1 MKLPQF
7 FIDRPIFAI
16 VISAF
21 ITIVGALASVTLP
34 VAQYPEVAPP
44 TVQVRAQYPGASA
57 ETIAQT
63 VATPLE
69 QQINGVEGMLYLS
82 SQATGDGNL
91 TITVTFELGTDL
103 DAAQVLVQNRVSI
116 AEPRLPEEVRRLGVV
131 TQKASPDLLL
141 VVHMFS
147 PDGSRDDLYIT
158 NAAQRVRDQMTR
170 LEGVGDVTI
179 FGARD
184 YAMRVWLDPERI
196 AAIDMTPGE
205 VLAALRAQNAQ
216 VASGLLNQ
224 QPTPEASAFELSV
237 QTTGRLADPEAFQ
250 RVIVKRGDDGRIV
263 RLADIGRVE
272 LGAADYTTRA
282 YLDTN
287 SAVAMVINQRPG
299 TNALETAGQVLA
311 LMEEVSADFPEG
323 LSYDVIYNP
332 TEFIQASIDA
342 VIATM
347 VEAVILVVAVVL
359 LFLGT
364 WRAAVTPILA
374 IPVSLVGTFAVMAA
388 LGYSINNLSLFG
400 LVLAV
405 GIVVDDA
412 IIVVEGIEKH
422 IRAGLGPRDAARKT
436 MSKVTGALIATSL
449 VLAAVFIPTAAVAGI
464 SGQFYRQF
472 AVTITAATAIS
483 LLVSLTLSPSLAA
496 MLLRPHGQQKPG
508 LLMRPVIW
516 ALGKFDRG
524 FERASDGYAW
534 ATTRLV
540 RAPAIMLAL
549 FAGLMVMTDH
559 QFGKVPAGFIP
570 EQDQG
575 YYITVVQLPPGAS
588 LERTDGVIRQA
599 TRELLDIDGVEH
611 AAVFAGFNGATFTTE
626 SNTGVIFFTTTP
638 FAERAERGVVAEDV
652 LAEARTRMTGIG
664 DAAIFVIA
672 PPPVRGIGTGGG
684 FTMMLQDTGGVGPV
698 ALEQAAR
705 AMAAEANA
713 DPGLVAVFSLYS
725 TGTPRVWAEIDRER
739 AEMLN
744 VPVARIHEALEVY
757 LGSAYVNDFNLF
769 GRTYQVIAQAD
780 APFRETADDVA
791 RLRTRSDDGAM
802 VPLGSVA
809 TFEDTTGP
817 LRQPRYNLFPAAA
830 VQGQTM
836 PGVSSAEA
844 LERMEAIAERV
855 LPAGIGFEWTE
866 LSYQEKTTEDTAALV
881 FGFAVLFVFLVL
893 AAQYESWALPAAVI
907 LIVPMVLLSA
917 ITGVWLAGL
926 DNNILVQIGF
936 VVLVAL
942 ASKNAILIVEFARQ
956 AEDEGMDRW
965 AAAVSAARTRLRP
978 IVMTSLAFILGV
990 VPLMLATG
998 AGAEMRQS
1006 LGTSVFSG
1014 MLGVTL
1020 FGLLFTPVF
1029 YVAVRA
1035 VEDRLS
1041 RGGRRGAAQPGPAGA
1056 PPLRLRAEDEAIP
1069 GFGV

>member
-7 FIDRPIFAI
+7 FIDRPIFA
-16 VISAF
+16 VVLSAF
-21 ITIVGALASVTLP
+21 ITIVGALSYFTLP
-34 VAQYPEVAPP
+34 IAQYPEVAPP

-57 ETIAQT
+57 ETIAST

-91 TITVTFELGTDL
+91 TVTVTFELGTDL
-103 DAAQVLVQNRVSI
+103 DAAQVLVQNRVAI
-116 AEPRLPEEVRRLGVV
+116 AEPRLPEEVQRLGVI

-147 PDGSRDDLYIT
+147 PDGSKDDLYIT
-158 NAAQRVRDQMTR
+158 NAAQRVRDELTR
-170 LEGVGDVTI
+170 LGGVGDITI

-184 YAMRVWLDPERI
+184 YAMRIWLDPERI
-196 AAIDMTPGE
+196 AALELTPGE
-205 VLAALRAQNAQ
+205 VLSALRSQNAQ

-224 QPTPEASAFELSV
+224 QPTPSASAFELSV
-237 QTTGRLADPEAFQ
+237 QTAGRLASPEEFES
-250 RVIVKRGDDGRIV
+250 VIVKRGDDGRIV
-263 RLADIGRVE
+263 RLSDVGRVE

-282 YLDTN
+282 YLDRN
-287 SAVAMVINQRPG
+287 PAVAMVVNQRPG
-299 TNALETAGQVLA
+299 TNALATA
-311 LMEEVSADFPEG
+311 EEVLSTVERLSQEFPEG
-323 LSYDVIYNP
+323 LAYDVIYNP

-342 VIATM
+342 VVATM
-347 VEAVILVVAVVL
+347 IEAVLLVVAVVL

-374 IPVSLVGTFAVMAA
+374 IPVSLVGTFAVMSA

-422 IRAGLGPRDAARKT
+422 IRDGLKPREAARKT
-436 MSKVTGALIATSL
+436 MTEVSGALIATSL

-464 SGQFYRQF
+464 SGEFYRQF
-472 AVTITAATAIS
+472 AVTITVATAIS
-483 LLVSLTLSPSLAA
+483 LFVSLTLSPALASL
-496 MLLRPHGQQKPG
+496 LLRPHGERKPG
-508 LLMRPVIW
+508 LLMRPVVW
-516 ALGKFDRG
+516 ALSKFDSG
-524 FERASDGYAW
+524 FDRLSSGYA
-534 ATTRLV
+534 TTTRRLV
-540 RAPAIMLAL
+540 RAPLIMLSL
-549 FAGLMVMTDH
+549 FGGLLLLTDH
-559 QFGKVPAGFIP
+559 QFSKVPSGFIP

-588 LERTDGVIRQA
+588 LERTDAVVRNA
-599 TRELLDIDGVEH
+599 VDELLDIEGVEH

-638 FAERAERGVVAEDV
+638 FAERETKGIVAEEV
-652 LAEARTRMTGIG
+652 LSEARQRMAALN

-684 FTMMLQDTGGVGPV
+684 FKMMLQDTGNVGPA

-705 AMAAEANA
+705 ALSAEANA

-744 VPVARIHEALEVY
+744 VPVASVNEALEVY

-769 GRTYQVIAQAD
+769 GRTYRVIAQAD
-780 APFRETADDVA
+780 ASFRETAEDVA
-791 RLRTRSDDGAM
+791 RLRTRSEDGAM
-802 VPLGSVA
+802 VPLGAVA
-809 TFEDTTGP
+809 TFENTTGP
-817 LRQPRYNLFPAAA
+817 LRQPRYNLYPAAA
-830 VQGQTM
+830 VQGQAM

-844 LERMEAIAERV
+844 LEKMEAIAERV
-855 LPAGIGFEWTE
+855 LPAGVSYEWTE
-866 LSYQEKTTEDTAALV
+866 LSYQEKNTDDTALLV

-893 AAQYESWALPAAVI
+893 AAQYESLALPLAVI

-956 AEDEGMDRW
+956 AETEGLNRW
-965 AAAVSAARTRLRP
+965 DAAVRAARTRLRP

-990 VPLMLATG
+990 VPLMMATG
-998 AGAEMRQS
+998 AGAEMRQA

-1029 YVAVRA
+1029 YVVVRA
-1035 VEDRLS
+1035 LEDRIAS
-1041 RGGRRGAAQPGPAGA
+1041 MRAGA
-1056 PPLRLRAEDEAIP
+1056 SEGNAQEA
-1069 GFGV
+1069 

>member
-1 MKLPQF
+1 MKLPHF
-7 FIDRPIFAI
+7 FIDRPVFAI

-21 ITIVGALASVTLP
+21 ITIVGALSYFTLP

-44 TVQVRAQYPGASA
+44 TVQVTAQYPGASA
-57 ETIAQT
+57 ETIART

-103 DAAQVLVQNRVSI
+103 DAAQVLVQNRVAI
-116 AEPRLPEEVRRLGVV
+116 AEPRLPETVRRLGVV

-147 PDGSRDDLYIT
+147 PDASRDALYIT
-158 NAAQRVRDQMTR
+158 NAAQRVRDELTR
-170 LEGVGDVTI
+170 LGGVGDVAL

-184 YAMRVWLDPERI
+184 YSMRIWLDPERI
-196 AAIDMTPGE
+196 AALDMTPGE
-205 VLAALRAQNAQ
+205 VISALRSQNAQ

-224 QPTPEASAFELSV
+224 QPTPDATDFEISV
-237 QTTGRLADPEAFQ
+237 QTAGRLSDVSEFE
-250 RVIVKRGDDGRIV
+250 RIIVKRGEEGRIV
-263 RLADIGRVE
+263 RLSDIARVE
-272 LGAADYTTRA
+272 LGAANYTTRA
-282 YLDTN
+282 YLNTDA
-287 SAVAMVINQRPG
+287 AVAMVVNQRPG
-299 TNALETAGQVLA
+299 TNALETAADVLETVER
-311 LMEEVSADFPEG
+311 LSQDFPEG
-323 LSYDVIYNP
+323 LVYDVIYNP
-332 TEFIQASIDA
+332 TEYIQASIDA
-342 VIATM
+342 VVKTM
-347 VEAVILVVAVVL
+347 LEAVVLVVAVIL

-374 IPVSLVGTFAVMAA
+374 IPVSLVGTFAVMSA

-422 IRAGLGPRDAARKT
+422 IRNGASPREAARKT
-436 MSKVTGALIATSL
+436 MREVSGALIATSL

-464 SGQFYRQF
+464 SGEFYRQF

-496 MLLRPHGQQKPG
+496 MLLRPHGEQKPG
-508 LLMRPVIW
+508 LLMRPVTY
-516 ALGKFDRG
+516 ALSKFDAG
-524 FERASDGYAW
+524 FDRASNGYAW
-534 ATTRLV
+534 ATRRLV
-540 RAPAIMLAL
+540 RVPAIMLSL
-549 FAGLMVMTDH
+549 FAGLLLLTDA
-559 QFGKVPAGFIP
+559 QFSKVPGGFVP

-588 LERTDGVIRQA
+588 LERTDKVVRHA
-599 TRELLDIDGVEH
+599 VHELLEINGVEN
-611 AAVFAGFNGATFTTE
+611 AAVFSGFNGATFTTE
-626 SNTGVIFFTTTP
+626 SNTGVIFFATTP
-638 FAERAERGVVAEDV
+638 FEDRKAQGIKAEEV
-652 LAEARTRMTGIG
+652 LAEARQRMATID

-684 FTMMLQDTGGVGPV
+684 FKMMLQDTDNVGPV

-705 AMAAEANA
+705 ALSAEANA

-744 VPVARIHEALEVY
+744 VPVANINEALEVY
-757 LGSAYVNDFNLF
+757 LGSSYVNDFNLY
-769 GRTYQVIAQAD
+769 GRTYTVVAQAD
-780 APFRETADDVA
+780 AQFRETAEDVA

-802 VPLGSVA
+802 VPLGAVA
-809 TFEDTTGP
+809 SFEDTTGP

-844 LERMEAIAERV
+844 LERMEALADRI
-855 LPAGIGFEWTE
+855 LPAGISYEWTE
-866 LSYQEKTTEDTAALV
+866 LSYQEKNTEDTALIV

-917 ITGVWLAGL
+917 ITGVWIAGL

-956 AEDEGMDRW
+956 AEDQGLDRW
-965 AAAVSAARTRLRP
+965 QAAVQAAQTRLRP

-990 VPLMLATG
+990 VPLMMATG
-998 AGAEMRQS
+998 AGAEMRQA
-1006 LGTSVFSG
+1006 LGVSVFSG
-1014 MLGVTL
+1014 MLGVTV
-1020 FGLLFTPVF
+1020 FGLLFTPLF
-1029 YVAVRA
+1029 YVVLRA
-1035 VEDRLS
+1035 IEQRVFDK
-1041 RGGRRGAAQPGPAGA
+1041 GAAEASQ
-1056 PPLRLRAEDEAIP
+1056 AENTAKYQS
-1069 GFGV
+1069 V

>member
-21 ITIVGALASVTLP
+21 ITIVGALSYFTLP

-44 TVQVRAQYPGASA
+44 SVQVTAQYPGASA
-57 ETIAQT
+57 ETIAET

-103 DAAQVLVQNRVSI
+103 DQAQVLVQNRVSI
-116 AEPRLPEEVRRLGVV
+116 AEPRLPEEVRRLGIV
-131 TQKASPDLLL
+131 TQKASPDLLI

-158 NAAQRVRDQMTR
+158 SAAQRVRDELTR
-170 LEGVGDVTI
+170 LGGVGQVNI

-184 YAMRVWLDPERI
+184 YAMRIWLDPERI
-196 AAIDMTPGE
+196 AALEMTPSE
-205 VLAALRAQNAQ
+205 VLAAVRAQNAQ

-224 QPTPEASAFELSV
+224 QPTPDAAAFELSL
-237 QTTGRLADPEAFQ
+237 QTAGRLADPAEFE
-250 RVIVKRGDDGRIV
+250 RIIVKRGEEGRIV
-263 RLADIGRVE
+263 RLGDIARVE
-272 LGAADYTTRA
+272 LGADQYTTRA
-282 YLDTN
+282 YLNEN
-287 SAVAMVINQRPG
+287 SAVAVVINQRPG
-299 TNALETAGQVLA
+299 TNALETANAVKATMERLSAEFPAGLA
-311 LMEEVSADFPEG
+311 
-323 LSYDVIYNP
+323 YDVIYNP

-342 VIATM
+342 VVATM
-347 VEAVILVVAVVL
+347 IEAVMLVVAVVL

-374 IPVSLVGTFAVMAA
+374 IPVSLVGTFAVMSA

-422 IRAGLGPRDAARKT
+422 IRGGLSPRDAAKRT
-436 MSKVTGALIATSL
+436 MREVSGALIATSL

-496 MLLRPHGQQKPG
+496 MLLKPHGEKKSG

-524 FERASDGYAW
+524 FDRASDGYAW

-540 RAPAIMLAL
+540 RAPMIMLAL
-549 FAGLMVMTDH
+549 FGGLLLATDH

-588 LERTDGVIRQA
+588 IERTDAVMRQA
-599 TRELLDIDGVEH
+599 TSELLDIHGVEN
-611 AAVFAGFNGATFTTE
+611 AAVFTGLNGATLTTE

-638 FAERAERGVVAEDV
+638 FAEREEAGVVAEEV
-652 LAEARTRMTGIG
+652 LAQARGRMAGIT
-664 DAAIFVIA
+664 DASIFVIA

-684 FTMMLQDTGGVGPV
+684 FKMMLQDTGDVGPAV
-698 ALEQAAR
+698 LEQAAQ
-705 AMAAEANA
+705 ALAAEANA
-713 DPGLVAVFSLYS
+713 DPELVAVFSLYS

-744 VPVARIHEALEVY
+744 VPVARVTEALEVY

-769 GRTYQVIAQAD
+769 GRTYRVIAQAD
-780 APFRETADDVA
+780 APYRQTADDVA

-802 VPLGSVA
+802 VPLGAVA
-809 TFEDTTGP
+809 SFEDVTGP
-817 LRQPRYNLFPAAA
+817 LRQPRYNLYAAAA
-830 VQGQTM
+830 VQGQAV

-844 LERMEAIAERV
+844 LAKMEAIAERV
-855 LPAGIGFEWTE
+855 LPAGVSFEWTE
-866 LSYQEKTTEDTAALV
+866 LAFQEKTTDDTAALV

-942 ASKNAILIVEFARQ
+942 ASKNAILIVEFAKQ
-956 AEDEGMDRW
+956 AEDEGLSRW
-965 AAAVSAARTRLRP
+965 DAAVQAARTRLRP

-1006 LGTSVFSG
+1006 LGVSVFSG

-1029 YVAVRA
+1029 YVAVRSI
-1035 VEDRLS
+1035 EERL
-1041 RGGRRGAAQPGPAGA
+1041 RGRRA
-1056 PPLRLRAEDEAIP
+1056 PLVTQIGGSLM
-1069 GFGV
+1069 

>member
-1 MKLPQF
+1 MKLPHF

-21 ITIVGALASVTLP
+21 ITIIGALSYFTLP

-57 ETIAQT
+57 ETIAAT

-103 DAAQVLVQNRVSI
+103 DAAQVLVQNRVAI
-116 AEPRLPEEVRRLGVV
+116 AEPRLPETVQRLGVI

-141 VVHMFS
+141 VVHMYS
-147 PDGSRDDLYIT
+147 PDNSRDDLYIT
-158 NAAQRVRDQMTR
+158 NAAQRVRDELTR
-170 LEGVGDVTI
+170 LGGVGDVTI

-196 AAIDMTPGE
+196 AALGMTPGE
-205 VLAALRAQNAQ
+205 VLSSLRDQNAQ

-224 QPTPEASAFELSV
+224 QPTPEAADFEVSV
-237 QTTGRLADPEAFQ
+237 QTAGRLADPAEFE
-250 RVIVKRGDDGRIV
+250 RVIVKRGEDGRIV
-263 RLADIGRVE
+263 RLADVARVE
-272 LGAADYTTRA
+272 LGAASYTTRA

-287 SAVAMVINQRPG
+287 PAVAMAVNQRPG
-299 TNALETAGQVLA
+299 TNALETAAEVLSTVER
-311 LMEEVSADFPEG
+311 MSEDFPEG
-323 LSYDVIYNP
+323 LTYDVIYNP
-332 TEFIQASIDA
+332 TEYISASIDA
-342 VIATM
+342 VITTM
-347 VEAVILVVAVVL
+347 IEAVILVIAVVL

-374 IPVSLVGTFAVMAA
+374 IPVSLVGTFAVMSA

-422 IRAGLGPRDAARKT
+422 IREGLSPREAARKT
-436 MSKVTGALIATSL
+436 MTEVSGALIATSL

-464 SGQFYRQF
+464 SGEFYRQF

-496 MLLRPHGQQKPG
+496 MLLKPHSEKKHG

-516 ALGKFDRG
+516 ALSKFNRG
-524 FERASDGYAW
+524 FDRASDGYAW

-540 RAPAIMLAL
+540 RVPAIILSV
-549 FAGLMVMTDH
+549 FAGLMILTDA
-559 QFGKVPAGFIP
+559 QFSKVPGGFVP

-588 LERTDGVIRQA
+588 LERTDTVVRRA
-599 TRELLDIDGVEH
+599 VDELLDIPGVEN
-611 AAVFAGFNGATFTTE
+611 AAVFSGFNGATFTTE

-638 FAERAERGVVAEDV
+638 FEEREEKGIVAAQV
-652 LAEARTRMTGIG
+652 LSDARQRMAAIN
-664 DAAIFVIA
+664 DAAIFVIS

-684 FTMMLQDTGGVGPV
+684 FKMMLQDTGNVGPV

-705 AMAAEANA
+705 ALSAEANA

-744 VPVARIHEALEVY
+744 VPVSRVNEALEVY
-757 LGSAYVNDFNLF
+757 LGSSYVNDFNLF
-769 GRTYQVIAQAD
+769 GRTYTVVAQAD
-780 APFRETADDVA
+780 AEFRETAEDVA

-802 VPLGSVA
+802 VPLGAVA

-844 LERMEAIAERV
+844 LEKMEALADRI
-855 LPAGIGFEWTE
+855 LPAGVSYEWTE
-866 LSYQEKTTEDTAALV
+866 LSYQEKNTDDTAALV

-917 ITGVWLAGL
+917 ITGVWMAGL

-956 AEDEGMDRW
+956 AEEEGLDRW
-965 AAAVSAARTRLRP
+965 AAAVQAARTRLRP

-998 AGAEMRQS
+998 AGAEMRQA
-1006 LGTSVFSG
+1006 LGVSVFSG
-1014 MLGVTL
+1014 MLGVTA

-1029 YVAVRA
+1029 YVVLRA
-1035 VEDRLS
+1035 IEEKLS
-1041 RGGRRGAAQPGPAGA
+1041 RKQSETAQS
-1056 PPLRLRAEDEAIP
+1056 EQNQIP

>member
-1 MKLPQF
+1 
-7 FIDRPIFAI
+7 
-16 VISAF
+16 
-21 ITIVGALASVTLP
+21 T
-34 VAQYPEVAPP
+34 
-44 TVQVRAQYPGASA
+44 
-57 ETIAQT
+57 
-63 VATPLE
+63 
-69 QQINGVEGMLYLS
+69 
-82 SQATGDGNL
+82 
-91 TITVTFELGTDL
+91 
-103 DAAQVLVQNRVSI
+103 
-116 AEPRLPEEVRRLGVV
+116 
-131 TQKASPDLLL
+131 
-141 VVHMFS
+141 
-147 PDGSRDDLYIT
+147 RDDLYIT
-158 NAAQRVRDQMTR
+158 NAAQRVRDQLTR
-170 LEGVGDVTI
+170 LEGVGQITI

-184 YAMRVWLDPERI
+184 YSMRIWLDPERI
-196 AAIDMTPGE
+196 AALDMTPGE

-216 VASGLLNQ
+216 VASGRLNQ
-224 QPTPEASAFELSV
+224 QPTPEAASFELSV
-237 QTTGRLADPEAFQ
+237 ETTGRLADPAEFE
-250 RVIVKRGDDGRIV
+250 RVIVKRGEDGRIV
-263 RLADIGRVE
+263 RLADIARVE
-272 LGAADYTTRA
+272 LGAAEYTTRA
-282 YLDTN
+282 YLDEN
-287 SAVAMVINQRPG
+287 GAVAIVINQRPG
-299 TNALETAGQVLA
+299 TNALGTA
-311 LMEEVSADFPEG
+311 EEVQDLMQTLSAEFPEG
-323 LSYDVIYNP
+323 LAYDIIYNP

-347 VEAVILVVAVVL
+347 IEAVILVVAVVL

-422 IRAGLGPRDAARKT
+422 IRNGLTPRDAARRT
-436 MSKVTGALIATSL
+436 MREVSGALIATSL

-496 MLLRPHGQQKPG
+496 LLLRPHGEKKHG
-508 LLMRPVIW
+508 LLMRPVMW
-516 ALGKFDRG
+516 ALAKFDRG

-534 ATTRLV
+534 STTRLV
-540 RAPAIMLAL
+540 RAPMIMLAL
-549 FAGLMVMTDH
+549 FGGLMLATDA
-559 QFGKVPAGFIP
+559 QFQKVPSGFIP

-588 LERTDGVIRQA
+588 LDRTDAVIRRA
-599 TRELLDIDGVEH
+599 TSELLDIHGVEH

-626 SNTGVIFFTTTP
+626 SNTGVIFFTTTA
-638 FAERAERGVVAEDV
+638 FEEREAEGVVAEQV
-652 LAEARTRMTGIG
+652 LAEARGRMAAIN

-684 FTMMLQDTGGVGPV
+684 FKMMLQDTGNVGPV
-698 ALEQAAR
+698 ALEQAAQ
-705 AMAAEANA
+705 ALAAEANA
-713 DPGLVAVFSLYS
+713 DPDLMAVFSLYS

-744 VPVARIHEALEVY
+744 VPVANVTEALEVY

-769 GRTYQVIAQAD
+769 GRTYRVIAQAD
-780 APFRETADDVA
+780 APFRETAEDVA

-802 VPLGSVA
+802 VPLGAVA

-817 LRQPRYNLFPAAA
+817 LRQPRYNLYPAAA
-830 VQGQTM
+830 VQGQAL
-836 PGVSSAEA
+836 PGVSSGEA
-844 LERMEAIAERV
+844 LAAMEAIAERV
-855 LPAGIGFEWTE
+855 LPAGISYAWTE
-866 LSYQEKTTEDTAALV
+866 LSFQEKNTDDTAALV

-917 ITGVWLAGL
+917 ITGVALAGL

-965 AAAVSAARTRLRP
+965 TAAVSAARTRLRP

-1006 LGTSVFSG
+1006 LGVSVFSG
-1014 MLGVTL
+1014 MLGVTA

-1029 YVAVRA
+1029 YVIVRG
-1035 VEDRLS
+1035 VEDRL
-1041 RGGRRGAAQPGPAGA
+1041 RGRGAGRKAEVQKAEGSDDAV
-1056 PPLRLRAEDEAIP
+1056 LRLGPEDEAIP

>member
-1 MKLPQF
+1 MKLPHF

-21 ITIVGALASVTLP
+21 LTIIGALSYFTLP

-103 DAAQVLVQNRVSI
+103 DAAQVLVQNRVAI
-116 AEPRLPEEVRRLGVV
+116 AEPRLPETVRRLGVI

-147 PDGSRDDLYIT
+147 PDASRDALFIT
-158 NAAQRVRDQMTR
+158 NAAQQVRDELTR
-170 LEGVGDVTI
+170 LGGVGDVSL

-184 YAMRVWLDPERI
+184 YSMRIWLDPERI
-196 AAIDMTPGE
+196 AALDMTAGE
-205 VLAALRAQNAQ
+205 VLSALRSQNVQ

-224 QPTPEASAFELSV
+224 QPTPEAADFEISV
-237 QTTGRLADPEAFQ
+237 QTKGRLTDTSEFE
-250 RVIVKRGDDGRIV
+250 RVIVKRGEDGRIV
-263 RLADIGRVE
+263 RLADVARVE
-272 LGAADYTTRA
+272 LGAANYTTRA
-282 YLDTN
+282 YLNKDA
-287 SAVAMVINQRPG
+287 AVAMVVNQRPG
-299 TNALETAGQVLA
+299 TNALETAAEVLETVER
-311 LMEEVSADFPEG
+311 LSQDFPDG
-323 LSYDVIYNP
+323 LAYDVIYNP
-332 TEFIQASIDA
+332 TEYIQASIDA
-342 VIATM
+342 VVKTM
-347 VEAVILVVAVVL
+347 IEAVVLVVAVIL

-374 IPVSLVGTFAVMAA
+374 IPVSLVGTFAVMSA

-422 IRAGLGPRDAARKT
+422 IRNGLEPHEAARRT
-436 MSKVTGALIATSL
+436 MTEVSGALIATSL

-464 SGQFYRQF
+464 SGEFYRQF

-496 MLLRPHGQQKPG
+496 MLLRPHGEQKPG
-508 LLMRPVIW
+508 LLMRPIVY
-516 ALGKFDRG
+516 ALSKFDAG
-524 FERASDGYAW
+524 FDHASNGYAW
-534 ATTRLV
+534 ATRRLV
-540 RAPAIMLAL
+540 RVPAIILSL
-549 FAGLMVMTDH
+549 FAGLMLLTDA
-559 QFGKVPAGFIP
+559 QFSKVPGGFIP

-588 LERTDGVIRQA
+588 LERTDIVVQQA
-599 TRELLDIDGVEH
+599 VDELLDIKGVEN
-611 AAVFAGFNGATFTTE
+611 AAVFSGFNGATFTTE

-638 FAERAERGVVAEDV
+638 FEEREAQDVEAEEV
-652 LAEARTRMTGIG
+652 LAQARLRMAAID

-672 PPPVRGIGTGGG
+672 PPPVRGMGTGGG
-684 FTMMLQDTGGVGPV
+684 FKMMLQDKGNVGPV
-698 ALEQAAR
+698 ALEHAAR
-705 AMAAEANA
+705 ALSAEANA

-725 TGTPRVWAEIDRER
+725 TGTPRVWAEIDRDR

-744 VPVARIHEALEVY
+744 VPVANINQALEVY
-757 LGSAYVNDFNLF
+757 LGSSYVNDFNLF
-769 GRTYQVIAQAD
+769 GRTYTVVAQAD
-780 APFRETADDVA
+780 AQFRETAEDVA
-791 RLRTRSDDGAM
+791 RLRTRSDDGSM
-802 VPLGSVA
+802 VPLGAVA
-809 TFEDTTGP
+809 TFDDTTGP

-844 LERMEAIAERV
+844 LERMELLADRI
-855 LPAGIGFEWTE
+855 LPAGVSYEWTE
-866 LSYQEKTTEDTAALV
+866 LSYQEKNTEDTAMLV

-917 ITGVWLAGL
+917 ITGVWIAGL

-956 AEDEGMDRW
+956 AENHGRDRW
-965 AAAVSAARTRLRP
+965 QAAVQAAHARLRP

-990 VPLMLATG
+990 VPLMVATG
-998 AGAEMRQS
+998 AGAEMRQA
-1006 LGTSVFSG
+1006 LGVSVFSG
-1014 MLGVTL
+1014 MLGVTV

-1029 YVAVRA
+1029 YVVLRA
-1035 VEDRLS
+1035 VELRVFRKATAEAS
-1041 RGGRRGAAQPGPAGA
+1041 SKWEEQPSH
-1056 PPLRLRAEDEAIP
+1056 
-1069 GFGV
+1069 

>member
-16 VISAF
+16 VVSAF
-21 ITIVGALASVTLP
+21 ITIVGALSYFTLP
-34 VAQYPEVAPP
+34 VAQYPAVAPP
-44 TVQVRAQYPGASA
+44 TVQVTAQYPGASA
-57 ETIAQT
+57 ETIADT

-82 SQATGDGNL
+82 SQATGDGKL

-116 AEPRLPEEVRRLGVV
+116 AEPRLPEPVRRLGVV
-131 TQKASPDLLL
+131 TQKSSPDLLL

-158 NAAQRVRDQMTR
+158 NTAQRVRDELTR
-170 LEGVGDVTI
+170 LGGVGNVTI

-184 YAMRVWLDPERI
+184 YAMRIWLDPERI
-196 AAIDMTPGE
+196 AAVALTPGD
-205 VLAALRAQNAQ
+205 VIAALRAQNAQ
-216 VASGLLNQ
+216 VASGRLNQ
-224 QPTPEASAFELSV
+224 QPTPQAGAFELSV
-237 QTTGRLADPEAFQ
+237 ETAGRLADPAEFESI
-250 RVIVKRGDDGRIV
+250 IVKRGEDGRIV
-263 RLADIGRVE
+263 RLRDVARVE

-282 YLDTN
+282 YLDTKQ
-287 SAVAMVINQRPG
+287 AVAMVINQRPG
-299 TNALETAGQVLA
+299 TNALATAEEVLA
-311 LMEEVSADFPEG
+311 TVEQLSQDFPEG
-323 LSYDVIYNP
+323 IAYDVIYNP

-342 VIATM
+342 VVATM
-347 VEAVILVVAVVL
+347 VEAVLLVVAVVL

-374 IPVSLVGTFAVMAA
+374 IPVSLIGTFAVMSA

-422 IRAGLGPRDAARKT
+422 IRGGLSPRDAAKRT
-436 MSKVTGALIATSL
+436 MKEVSGALVATSL

-464 SGQFYRQF
+464 SGQFYQQF

-483 LLVSLTLSPSLAA
+483 LLVSLTLSPALAA
-496 MLLRPHGQQKPG
+496 LLLRPHGASKPG
-508 LLMRPVIW
+508 LLMRPLMW

-524 FERASDGYAW
+524 VDRASDGYAW
-534 ATTRLV
+534 TTTRLV

-549 FAGLMVMTDH
+549 FGGLLLLTDH

-588 LERTDGVIRQA
+588 LERTDAVVRQA
-599 TRELLDIDGVEH
+599 TESLLDIDGVEH

-626 SNTGVIFFTTTP
+626 SNTGVIFFTTTS
-638 FAERAERGVVAEDV
+638 FDERAEKGVVAEEV
-652 LAEARTRMTGIG
+652 LGQARQQMAAIT

-684 FTMMLQDTGGVGPV
+684 FKMMLQDTGNVGPV

-705 AMAAEANA
+705 ALAGAANQ

-744 VPVARIHEALEVY
+744 VPVANIHAALEVY
-757 LGSAYVNDFNLF
+757 LGSAYVNDVNLF

-780 APFRETADDVA
+780 AEFRQSVDDVA
-791 RLRTRSDDGAM
+791 RLRTRSADGAM
-802 VPLGSVA
+802 VPLGAVA
-809 TFEDTTGP
+809 TFHDTTGP
-817 LRQPRYNLFPAAA
+817 LRQPRYNLYPAAA
-830 VQGQTM
+830 VQGQAL

-844 LERMEAIAERV
+844 LERMEALAAQV
-855 LPAGIGFEWTE
+855 LPAGISFEWTE
-866 LSYQEKTTEDTAALV
+866 LSYQEKNTEDTAALV
-881 FGFAVLFVFLVL
+881 FAFAVLFVFLVL

-956 AEDEGMDRW
+956 AEDDGLDRW
-965 AAAVSAARTRLRP
+965 AAAVQAARTRLRP

-990 VPLMLATG
+990 VPLMIATG
-998 AGAEMRQS
+998 AGAEMRQA
-1006 LGTSVFSG
+1006 LGVSVFSG
-1014 MLGVTL
+1014 MLGVTV
-1020 FGLLFTPVF
+1020 FGLLFTPAF

-1035 VEDRLS
+1035 LEDRI
-1041 RGGRRGAAQPGPAGA
+1041 RGTRPKVLPA
-1056 PPLRLRAEDEAIP
+1056 
-1069 GFGV
+1069 

>member
-7 FIDRPIFAI
+7 FIDRPIFA
-16 VISAF
+16 VVLSAF
-21 ITIVGALASVTLP
+21 ITIVGALSYFTLP
-34 VAQYPEVAPP
+34 IAQYPEVAPP

-91 TITVTFELGTDL
+91 TVTVTFELGTDL

-116 AEPRLPEEVRRLGVV
+116 AEPRLPEEVQRLGVI

-158 NAAQRVRDQMTR
+158 NAAQRVRDELTR
-170 LEGVGDVTI
+170 LGGVGDITI

-196 AAIDMTPGE
+196 AALELTPGE
-205 VLAALRAQNAQ
+205 VLTALRSQNAQ
-216 VASGLLNQ
+216 IASGLLNQ
-224 QPTPEASAFELSV
+224 QPSPSASAFELSV
-237 QTTGRLADPEAFQ
+237 QTTGRLADPEEFE
-250 RVIVKRGDDGRIV
+250 RIIVKRGEEGRIV
-263 RLADIGRVE
+263 RLGDVGRVE

-282 YLDTN
+282 YLDRN
-287 SAVAMVINQRPG
+287 QAVAMVVNQRPG
-299 TNALETAGQVLA
+299 TNALATA
-311 LMEEVSADFPEG
+311 EEVLSTVERLSQEFPEG
-323 LSYDVIYNP
+323 LAYDVIYNP

-342 VIATM
+342 VVATM
-347 VEAVILVVAVVL
+347 IEAVLLVVAVVL

-374 IPVSLVGTFAVMAA
+374 IPVSLVGTFAVMSA

-422 IRAGLGPRDAARKT
+422 IRDGLSPRDAARKT
-436 MSKVTGALIATSL
+436 MQEVSGALIATSL

-464 SGQFYRQF
+464 SGEFYRQF
-472 AVTITAATAIS
+472 AVTITVATAIS
-483 LLVSLTLSPSLAA
+483 LFVSLTLSPALASL
-496 MLLRPHGQQKPG
+496 LLRPHGKQKPG
-508 LLMRPVIW
+508 LFMRPVVW
-516 ALGKFDRG
+516 ALSKFDRG
-524 FERASDGYAW
+524 FDRLSSGYA
-534 ATTRLV
+534 ATTKRLV
-540 RAPAIMLAL
+540 RAPLIMLSL
-549 FAGLMVMTDH
+549 FGGLLLMTDH
-559 QFGKVPAGFIP
+559 QFNQVPAGFIP

-588 LERTDGVIRQA
+588 LERTDTVVRRA
-599 TRELLDIDGVEH
+599 VDELLDIDGVEN

-638 FAERAERGVVAEDV
+638 FDEREEKGIVAEDV
-652 LAEARTRMTGIG
+652 LSEARQRMAGLN

-684 FTMMLQDTGGVGPV
+684 FKMMLQDTGNVGPA

-705 AMAAEANA
+705 ALSAEANA
-713 DPGLVAVFSLYS
+713 DPDLVAVFSLYS

-744 VPVARIHEALEVY
+744 VPVAAVNEALEVY

-769 GRTYQVIAQAD
+769 GRTYRVIAQAD
-780 APFRETADDVA
+780 ASFRETADDVA

-802 VPLGSVA
+802 VPLGAVA
-809 TFEDTTGP
+809 TFENTTGP
-817 LRQPRYNLFPAAA
+817 LRQPRYNLYPAAA
-830 VQGQTM
+830 VQGQAM

-844 LERMEAIAERV
+844 LEKMEVIAERV
-855 LPAGIGFEWTE
+855 LPAGVSYEWTE
-866 LSYQEKTTEDTAALV
+866 LSYQEKNTDDTALLV

-893 AAQYESWALPAAVI
+893 AAQYESLALPLAVI

-917 ITGVWLAGL
+917 ITGIWLAGL

-956 AEDEGMDRW
+956 AETDGLSRW
-965 AAAVSAARTRLRP
+965 DAAVHAAQTRLRP

-1029 YVAVRA
+1029 YVVVRGL
-1035 VEDRLS
+1035 EDRIAGL
-1041 RGGRRGAAQPGPAGA
+1041 RGKATGAGSEETQQH
-1056 PPLRLRAEDEAIP
+1056 
-1069 GFGV
+1069 GV

>member
-21 ITIVGALASVTLP
+21 ITIVGALSYFTLP

-44 TVQVRAQYPGASA
+44 SVQVTAQYPGASA
-57 ETIAQT
+57 ETIAET

-103 DAAQVLVQNRVSI
+103 DQAQVLVQNRVSI
-116 AEPRLPEEVRRLGVV
+116 AEPRLPEEVRRLGIV
-131 TQKASPDLLL
+131 TQKASPDLLI

-158 NAAQRVRDQMTR
+158 SAAQRVRDELTR
-170 LEGVGDVTI
+170 LGGVGQVNI

-184 YAMRVWLDPERI
+184 YAMRIWLDPERI
-196 AAIDMTPGE
+196 AALEMTPSE
-205 VLAALRAQNAQ
+205 VLAAVRAQNAQ

-224 QPTPEASAFELSV
+224 QPTPDAAAFELSL
-237 QTTGRLADPEAFQ
+237 QTAGRLADPAEFE
-250 RVIVKRGDDGRIV
+250 RIIVKRGDEGRIV
-263 RLADIGRVE
+263 RLGDIARVE
-272 LGAADYTTRA
+272 LGADQYTTRA
-282 YLDTN
+282 YLNEN
-287 SAVAMVINQRPG
+287 SAVAVVINQRPG
-299 TNALETAGQVLA
+299 TNALETANAVKA
-311 LMEEVSADFPEG
+311 TMEQLSAEFPEG
-323 LSYDVIYNP
+323 LAYDVIYNP

-342 VIATM
+342 VVATM
-347 VEAVILVVAVVL
+347 IEAVMLVVAVVL

-374 IPVSLVGTFAVMAA
+374 IPVSLVGTFAVMSA

-422 IRAGLGPRDAARKT
+422 IRGGLSPRDAAKRT
-436 MSKVTGALIATSL
+436 MREVSGALIATSL

-496 MLLRPHGQQKPG
+496 MLLKPHGEKKSG
-508 LLMRPVIW
+508 LLMRPVLW

-524 FERASDGYAW
+524 FDRASDGYAW

-540 RAPAIMLAL
+540 RAPVIMLAL
-549 FAGLMVMTDH
+549 FGGLLLATDH

-588 LERTDGVIRQA
+588 IERTDAVIRQA
-599 TRELLDIDGVEH
+599 TSELLDIHGVEN
-611 AAVFAGFNGATFTTE
+611 AAVFTGLNGATLTTE

-638 FAERAERGVVAEDV
+638 FAEREEAGVVAEDV
-652 LAEARTRMTGIG
+652 LAEARGRMAGIT
-664 DAAIFVIA
+664 DASIFVIA

-684 FTMMLQDTGGVGPV
+684 FKMMLQDTGDVGPAV
-698 ALEQAAR
+698 LEQAAQ
-705 AMAAEANA
+705 ALAAEANA
-713 DPGLVAVFSLYS
+713 DPELVAVFSLYS
-725 TGTPRVWAEIDRER
+725 TSTPRVWAEIDRER

-744 VPVARIHEALEVY
+744 VPVARVTEALEVY

-769 GRTYQVIAQAD
+769 GRTYRVIAQAD
-780 APFRETADDVA
+780 APYRQTADDVA

-802 VPLGSVA
+802 VPLGAVA
-809 TFEDTTGP
+809 SFEDVTGP
-817 LRQPRYNLFPAAA
+817 LRQPRYNLYAAAA
-830 VQGQTM
+830 VQGQAV

-844 LERMEAIAERV
+844 LAKMEAIAERV
-855 LPAGIGFEWTE
+855 LPAGVSFEWTE
-866 LSYQEKTTEDTAALV
+866 LAFQEKTTDDTAALV

-942 ASKNAILIVEFARQ
+942 ASKNAILIVEFAKQ
-956 AEDEGMDRW
+956 AEDEGLSRW
-965 AAAVSAARTRLRP
+965 DAAVQAARTRLRP

-1006 LGTSVFSG
+1006 LGVSVFSG

-1029 YVAVRA
+1029 YVAVRSI
-1035 VEDRLS
+1035 EERL
-1041 RGGRRGAAQPGPAGA
+1041 RGRRA
-1056 PPLRLRAEDEAIP
+1056 PLVTQIGGSLM
-1069 GFGV
+1069 

>member
-1 MKLPQF
+1 MKLPHF
-7 FIDRPIFAI
+7 FIDRPIFAV

-21 ITIVGALASVTLP
+21 ITIVGALSYFTLP

-116 AEPRLPEEVRRLGVV
+116 AEPRLPETVRRLGVV

-147 PDGSRDDLYIT
+147 PDASRDALYIT
-158 NAAQRVRDQMTR
+158 NAAQRVRDELTR
-170 LEGVGDVTI
+170 LGGVGDVSL

-184 YAMRVWLDPERI
+184 YSMRVWLDPQRI
-196 AAIDMTPGE
+196 AALELTPGE
-205 VLAALRAQNAQ
+205 ILTALRSQNAQ

-224 QPTPEASAFELSV
+224 QPTPQAADFEISV
-237 QTTGRLADPEAFQ
+237 QTAGRLDDIEEFENI
-250 RVIVKRGDDGRIV
+250 IVKRGEDGRIV
-263 RLADIGRVE
+263 RLADVARVE
-272 LGAADYTTRA
+272 LGAANYTTRA
-282 YLDTN
+282 YLNRDE
-287 SAVAMVINQRPG
+287 AVAMVVNQRPG
-299 TNALETAGQVLA
+299 TNALETAAEVLETVER
-311 LMEEVSADFPEG
+311 LSADFPDG

-332 TEFIQASIDA
+332 TEYIQASIDA
-342 VIATM
+342 VVKTM
-347 VEAVILVVAVVL
+347 AEAVLLVVAVVL

-374 IPVSLVGTFAVMAA
+374 IPVSLVGTFAVMSA

-422 IRAGLGPRDAARKT
+422 IRNGLSPRDAARKT
-436 MSKVTGALIATSL
+436 MTEVSGALIATSL

-464 SGQFYRQF
+464 SGEFYRQF

-483 LLVSLTLSPSLAA
+483 LLVSLTLSPALAA
-496 MLLRPHGQQKPG
+496 LLLKPHSVQKPG
-508 LLMRPVIW
+508 LLMRPIFW
-516 ALGKFDRG
+516 ALGKFNAG
-524 FERASDGYAW
+524 FDRASDGYAW

-540 RAPAIMLAL
+540 RVPAIMLSL
-549 FAGLMVMTDH
+549 FAGLLLLTDA
-559 QFGKVPAGFIP
+559 QFSKVPGGFIP

-588 LERTDGVIRQA
+588 LERTDTVVRSA
-599 TRELLDIDGVEH
+599 VDALLDINGVEN
-611 AAVFAGFNGATFTTE
+611 AAVFSGFNGATFTTE
-626 SNTGVIFFTTTP
+626 SNTGVIFFTTTA
-638 FAERAERGVVAEDV
+638 FKDRDAKGVNADEV
-652 LAEARTRMTGIG
+652 LSQARQRMASID

-684 FTMMLQDTGGVGPV
+684 FKMMLQDTGNVGPI

-705 AMAAEANA
+705 ALSAEANA

-744 VPVARIHEALEVY
+744 VPVARINEALEVY

-769 GRTYQVIAQAD
+769 GRTYTVVAQAD
-780 APFRETADDVA
+780 APFRATAEDVA
-791 RLRTRSDDGAM
+791 RLRTRSDNGAM
-802 VPLGSVA
+802 VPLGAVA
-809 TFEDTTGP
+809 SFDDTTGP

-844 LERMEAIAERV
+844 LDRMEALADAV
-855 LPAGIGFEWTE
+855 LPAGISYEWTE
-866 LSYQEKTTEDTAALV
+866 LSYQEKNTDDTALLV

-917 ITGVWLAGL
+917 ITGVWIAGL

-956 AEDEGMDRW
+956 AENEGLDRW
-965 AAAVSAARTRLRP
+965 DAAVTAAKTRLRP

-990 VPLMLATG
+990 VPLMIATG

-1006 LGTSVFSG
+1006 LGVSVFSG
-1014 MLGVTL
+1014 MLGVTV

-1029 YVAVRA
+1029 YVVMRWI
-1035 VEDRLS
+1035 EDAIL
-1041 RGGRRGAAQPGPAGA
+1041 RRRPVDA
-1056 PPLRLRAEDEAIP
+1056 PLDPETQS
-1069 GFGV
+1069 V

>member
-21 ITIVGALASVTLP
+21 ITIIGALSYFTLP

-44 TVQVRAQYPGASA
+44 SVQVTAQYPGASA
-57 ETIAQT
+57 ETIAET

-103 DAAQVLVQNRVSI
+103 DQAQVLVQNRVSI

-131 TQKASPDLLL
+131 TQKASPDLLI

-158 NAAQRVRDQMTR
+158 NAAQRVRDELTR
-170 LEGVGDVTI
+170 LEGVGQVNI

-184 YAMRVWLDPERI
+184 YSMRIWLDPERI
-196 AAIDMTPGE
+196 AALEMTPGE
-205 VLAALRAQNAQ
+205 ILSALRAQNAQ

-224 QPTPEASAFELSV
+224 QPTPEAAAFELSL
-237 QTTGRLADPEAFQ
+237 QTTGRLTDVAEFE
-250 RVIVKRGDDGRIV
+250 RVIVKRGEEGRIV
-263 RLADIGRVE
+263 RLGDVARVE
-272 LGAADYTTRA
+272 LGAAQYTTRA
-282 YLDTN
+282 YLNEN
-287 SAVAMVINQRPG
+287 SAVALVINQRPG
-299 TNALETAGQVLA
+299 TNALATANEVQG
-311 LMEEVSADFPEG
+311 LMETLAAEFPEG

-342 VIATM
+342 VVATM
-347 VEAVILVVAVVL
+347 IEAVILVVAVVL

-374 IPVSLVGTFAVMAA
+374 IPVSLVGTFAVMSA

-422 IRAGLGPRDAARKT
+422 IRSGLSPRDAAKRT
-436 MSKVTGALIATSL
+436 MREVSGALIATSL

-483 LLVSLTLSPSLAA
+483 LLVSLTLSPALAA
-496 MLLRPHGQQKPG
+496 MLLRPHGEKKPG
-508 LLMRPVIW
+508 LLMRPVMW
-516 ALGKFDRG
+516 ALAKFDRG
-524 FERASDGYAW
+524 FDHASDGYAW

-540 RAPAIMLAL
+540 RAPVIMLAL
-549 FAGLMVMTDH
+549 FGGLLLATDH
-559 QFGKVPAGFIP
+559 QFGKVSAGFIP

-588 LERTDGVIRQA
+588 IERTDAVIREA
-599 TRELLDIDGVEH
+599 TAQLLDIHGVEN
-611 AAVFAGFNGATFTTE
+611 AAVFTGLNGATLTTE
-626 SNTGVIFFTTTP
+626 SNTGVIFFTTTA
-638 FAERAERGVVAEDV
+638 FAEREEKGVDAAVV
-652 LAEARTRMTGIG
+652 LAEARGRMAAL
-664 DAAIFVIA
+664 DEAAIFVIA

-684 FTMMLQDTGGVGPV
+684 FKMMLQDTGDVGPA
-698 ALEQAAR
+698 ALEQAAQ
-705 AMAAEANA
+705 ALAAEANA

-725 TGTPRVWAEIDRER
+725 TATPRVWAEIDRER

-744 VPVARIHEALEVY
+744 VPVARVTEALEVY

-769 GRTYQVIAQAD
+769 GRTYRVVAQAD
-780 APFRETADDVA
+780 APYRATADDVA

-802 VPLGSVA
+802 VPLGAVA
-809 TFEDTTGP
+809 TFHDTTGP

-830 VQGQTM
+830 VQGQAL

-844 LERMEAIAERV
+844 LAKMEAIAERV
-855 LPAGIGFEWTE
+855 LPAGISYEWTE
-866 LSYQEKTTEDTAALV
+866 LAYQEKTTDDTAALV

-917 ITGVWLAGL
+917 ITGVSLAGL

-942 ASKNAILIVEFARQ
+942 ASKNAILIVEFAKQ
-956 AEDEGMDRW
+956 AETEQGLSRW
-965 AAAVSAARTRLRP
+965 DAAVQAARTRLRP

-1006 LGTSVFSG
+1006 LGVSVFSG

-1020 FGLLFTPVF
+1020 FGLLLTPVF
-1029 YVAVRA
+1029 YVIVRGIEGR
-1035 VEDRLS
+1035 V
-1041 RGGRRGAAQPGPAGA
+1041 RGGRAPLITQIGGEEIAAKS
-1056 PPLRLRAEDEAIP
+1056 
-1069 GFGV
+1069 

>member
-1 MKLPQF
+1 MRLPQF
-7 FIDRPIFAI
+7 FIDRPVFAI
-16 VISAF
+16 VVSAF
-21 ITIVGALASVTLP
+21 LTITGALAYLTLP

-44 TVQVRAQYPGASA
+44 TVQVTAQYPGASA
-57 ETIAQT
+57 ETIAET

-69 QQINGVEGMLYLS
+69 QQINGVEGMIYLA

-91 TITVTFELGTDL
+91 TITVSFEIGTDL
-103 DAAQVLVQNRVSI
+103 DQAQVLVQNRVAI

-131 TQKASPDLLL
+131 TRKASPDLLL

-147 PDGSRDDLYIT
+147 PDGSRDDLFIT
-158 NAAQRVRDQMTR
+158 EAAQRVRDRLTR
-170 LEGVGDVTI
+170 LEGVGDVQL

-196 AAIDMTPGE
+196 AALDMTPGE
-205 VLAALRAQNAQ
+205 VLAAIRAQNAQ
-216 VASGLLNQ
+216 IASGRLNQ

-237 QTTGRLADPEAFQ
+237 ETTGRLEDPAQFE
-250 RVIVKRGDDGRIV
+250 RIIVKRAEGGRIV
-263 RLADIGRVE
+263 RLADVARVE
-272 LGAADYTTRA
+272 LGAADYATRA
-282 YLDTN
+282 YLDDKP
-287 SAVAMVINQRPG
+287 AVAMVVNQRPG
-299 TNALETAGQVLA
+299 TNALATATEVLA
-311 LMEEVSADFPEG
+311 EVETLSADFPDG
-323 LSYDVIYNP
+323 LGYDVIYNP

-342 VIATM
+342 VVATM
-347 VEAVILVVAVVL
+347 IEAVILVVAVVL

-422 IRAGLGPRDAARKT
+422 IRGGLAPRAAAKRT
-436 MSKVTGALIATSL
+436 MSEVSGALVATSL
-449 VLAAVFIPTAAVAGI
+449 VLAAVFIPTAAVAGL

-483 LLVSLTLSPSLAA
+483 LLVSLTLSPALAA
-496 MLLRPHGQQKPG
+496 MLLRPHGTARPG
-508 LLMRPVIW
+508 LLMRPVVW
-516 ALGKFDRG
+516 VLSKFDRG
-524 FERASDGYAW
+524 FERASDGYAL
-534 ATTRLV
+534 ATARLV
-540 RAPAIMLAL
+540 RLPVVMLSL
-549 FAGLMVMTDH
+549 FGGLLLLTDH
-559 QFGKVPAGFIP
+559 RFSEVPAGFIP

-575 YYITVVQLPPGAS
+575 YYVTVVQLPPGAS
-588 LERTDGVIRQA
+588 LERTDAVIRRA
-599 TRELLDIDGVEH
+599 TGELLDIEGVEH
-611 AAVFAGFNGATFTTE
+611 AAVFTGLNGATLTTE
-626 SNTGVIFFTTTP
+626 ANTGVIFFTTTD
-638 FAERAERGVVAEDV
+638 FEDREAEGVVAAEV
-652 LAEARTRMTGIG
+652 LAEAQTRMASIR

-684 FTMMLQDTGGVGPV
+684 FKMMLQDRGGVGPE
-698 ALEQAAR
+698 ALEAAAR
-705 AMAAEANA
+705 AVAAEANA
-713 DPGLVAVFSLYS
+713 DPRLAGVFSLYS
-725 TGTPRVWAEIDRER
+725 TATPRVFAAIDRER
-739 AEMLN
+739 AEMLD
-744 VPVARIHEALEVY
+744 VAVGDVNEALEVY
-757 LGSAYVNDFNLF
+757 LGSAYVNDVNLF
-769 GRTYQVIAQAD
+769 GRTYRVIAQAD
-780 APFRETADDVA
+780 APFRETAQDIA
-791 RLRTRSDDGAM
+791 RLRTRSGEGAM
-802 VPLGSVA
+802 VPLGAVA
-809 TFEDTTGP
+809 DFEDATGP
-817 LRQPRYNLFPAAA
+817 LRQPRYNLYPAAA
-830 VQGQTM
+830 VQGQAM

-844 LERMEAIAERV
+844 LAAMEAIADRV
-855 LPAGIGFEWTE
+855 LPAGVGYEWTE
-866 LSYQEKTTEDTAALV
+866 LAYQESTTEDTAALV

-926 DNNILVQIGF
+926 ANDILVQIGF

-965 AAAVSAARTRLRP
+965 SAAVHAARTRLRP

-990 VPLMLATG
+990 VPLALATG

-1006 LGTSVFSG
+1006 LGVSVFSG

-1029 YVAVRA
+1029 YVAARA
-1035 VEDRLS
+1035 VE
-1041 RGGRRGAAQPGPAGA
+1041 A
-1056 PPLRLRAEDEAIP
+1056 RLRRSARPAPLARPDEEAIP
-1069 GFGV
+1069 GFVV

>member
-21 ITIVGALASVTLP
+21 ITIVGALSYFTLP

-44 TVQVRAQYPGASA
+44 SVQVTAQYPGASA
-57 ETIAQT
+57 ETIADT

-82 SQATGDGNL
+82 SQATSDGNL
-91 TITVTFELGTDL
+91 TVTVTFELGTDL
-103 DAAQVLVQNRVSI
+103 DQAQVLVQNRVAI

-131 TQKASPDLLL
+131 TQKASPDLLI

-147 PDGSRDDLYIT
+147 PDGSRGDLYIT
-158 NAAQRVRDQMTR
+158 SAAQRVRDELTR
-170 LEGVGDVTI
+170 LEGVGQVNI

-184 YAMRVWLDPERI
+184 YAMRIWLDPERI
-196 AAIDMTPGE
+196 AALEMTPAE
-205 VLAALRAQNAQ
+205 VLAAVRAQNAQ

-224 QPTPEASAFELSV
+224 QPTPGAASFELSL
-237 QTTGRLADPEAFQ
+237 QTAGRLADPAEFE
-250 RVIVKRGDDGRIV
+250 RIIVKRGEDGRIV
-263 RLADIGRVE
+263 RLSDIARVE

-282 YLDTN
+282 YLDEN
-287 SAVAMVINQRPG
+287 PAVAMAINQRPG
-299 TNALETAGQVLA
+299 TNALATA
-311 LMEEVSADFPEG
+311 EEVKATMERLSADFPQG
-323 LSYDVIYNP
+323 LAYDVIYNP

-342 VIATM
+342 VVATM
-347 VEAVILVVAVVL
+347 IEAVMLVVAVVL

-374 IPVSLVGTFAVMAA
+374 IPVSLVGTFAVMSA

-422 IRAGLGPRDAARKT
+422 IRSGLGPRDAARRT
-436 MSKVTGALIATSL
+436 MREVSGALIATSL

-483 LLVSLTLSPSLAA
+483 LLVSLTLSPALAA
-496 MLLRPHGQQKPG
+496 MLLKPHGEKKPG
-508 LLMRPVIW
+508 LLMRPVMW

-524 FERASDGYAW
+524 FDRASNGYAW

-549 FAGLMVMTDH
+549 FGGLLLATDH
-559 QFGKVPAGFIP
+559 QFGKVSGGFIP

-588 LERTDGVIRQA
+588 IERTDAVIRQA
-599 TRELLDIDGVEH
+599 TSELLDIDGVEH
-611 AAVFAGFNGATFTTE
+611 AAVFTGLNGATLTTE

-638 FAERAERGVVAEDV
+638 FAERAEAGVVAEAV
-652 LAEARTRMTGIG
+652 LAEARARMAALS

-684 FTMMLQDTGGVGPV
+684 FKMMLQDTGDVGPTV
-698 ALEQAAR
+698 LQNAAQALV
-705 AMAAEANA
+705 AEANA
-713 DPGLVAVFSLYS
+713 DPDLVAVFSLYS

-744 VPVARIHEALEVY
+744 VPVAGVTEALEVY

-769 GRTYQVIAQAD
+769 GRTYRVIAQAD
-780 APFRETADDVA
+780 APYRQTAEDVA
-791 RLRTRSDDGAM
+791 RIRTRSDDGAM
-802 VPLGSVA
+802 VPLGAVA
-809 TFEDTTGP
+809 TFEDVTGP
-817 LRQPRYNLFPAAA
+817 LRQPRYNLYASAA
-830 VQGQTM
+830 VQGQAV

-844 LERMEAIAERV
+844 LAKMEAIAERV
-855 LPAGIGFEWTE
+855 LPEGVSFEWTE
-866 LSYQEKTTEDTAALV
+866 LAYQEKTTDDTAALV

-917 ITGVWLAGL
+917 ISGVRLAGL

-942 ASKNAILIVEFARQ
+942 ASKNAILIVEFAKQ
-956 AEDEGMDRW
+956 AEEEGLSRW
-965 AAAVSAARTRLRP
+965 EAAVKAARTRLRP

-1006 LGTSVFSG
+1006 LGVSVFSG

-1029 YVAVRA
+1029 YVAVRSIEEQHA
-1035 VEDRLS
+1035 RRSNPPSTQRTDVRRHG
-1041 RGGRRGAAQPGPAGA
+1041 RGFRRTAG
-1056 PPLRLRAEDEAIP
+1056 
-1069 GFGV
+1069 

>member
-1 MKLPQF
+1 MRLPHF

-21 ITIVGALASVTLP
+21 ITIVGALSYFTLP

-57 ETIAQT
+57 ETIAAT

-91 TITVTFELGTDL
+91 TITVSFELGTDL
-103 DAAQVLVQNRVSI
+103 DAAQVLVQNRVAI
-116 AEPRLPEEVRRLGVV
+116 AEPRLPETVQRLGVI

-141 VVHMFS
+141 VVHMYS
-147 PDGSRDDLYIT
+147 PDNSRDDLYIT
-158 NAAQRVRDQMTR
+158 NAAQRVRDELTR
-170 LEGVGDVTI
+170 LGGVGDVTI

-196 AAIDMTPGE
+196 AALGMTPGE
-205 VLAALRAQNAQ
+205 VLSALRSQNAQ

-224 QPTPEASAFELSV
+224 QPTPEAADFEISV
-237 QTTGRLADPEAFQ
+237 QTAGRLTDPAAFE

-263 RLADIGRVE
+263 RLADIARVE
-272 LGAADYTTRA
+272 LGAANYTTRA
-282 YLDTN
+282 YLDT
-287 SAVAMVINQRPG
+287 SPAVAMAVNQRPG
-299 TNALETAGQVLA
+299 TNALETAAEVLSTVER
-311 LMEEVSADFPEG
+311 LSQDFPEG
-323 LSYDVIYNP
+323 LTYDVIYNP
-332 TEFIQASIDA
+332 TEYISASIDA
-342 VIATM
+342 VITTM
-347 VEAVILVVAVVL
+347 VEAVILVIAVVL

-374 IPVSLVGTFAVMAA
+374 IPVSLVGTFAVMSA

-422 IRAGLGPRDAARKT
+422 IRNGLSPREAARKT
-436 MSKVTGALIATSL
+436 MTEVSGALIATSL

-464 SGQFYRQF
+464 SGEFYRQF

-496 MLLRPHGQQKPG
+496 MLLKPHSEKKHG

-516 ALGKFDRG
+516 ALSKFNTG
-524 FERASDGYAW
+524 FDRASDGYAW

-540 RAPAIMLAL
+540 RVPAIMLSV
-549 FAGLMVMTDH
+549 FAGLMILTDA
-559 QFGKVPAGFIP
+559 QFSKVPGGFVP

-588 LERTDGVIRQA
+588 LERTDTVVRRA
-599 TRELLDIDGVEH
+599 VDELLDIPGVEN
-611 AAVFAGFNGATFTTE
+611 AAVFSGFNGATFTTE

-638 FAERAERGVVAEDV
+638 FEEREEKGIVAAQV
-652 LAEARTRMTGIG
+652 LSDARQRMAAIN
-664 DAAIFVIA
+664 DAAIFVIS

-684 FTMMLQDTGGVGPV
+684 FKMMLQDTGNVGPV

-705 AMAAEANA
+705 ALSAEANA

-744 VPVARIHEALEVY
+744 VPVSRVNEALEVY
-757 LGSAYVNDFNLF
+757 LGSSYVNDFNLF
-769 GRTYQVIAQAD
+769 GRTYTVVAQAD
-780 APFRETADDVA
+780 AAFRETAEDVA

-802 VPLGSVA
+802 VPLGAVA

-844 LERMEAIAERV
+844 LEKMEALADRI
-855 LPAGIGFEWTE
+855 LPAGVSYEWTE
-866 LSYQEKTTEDTAALV
+866 LSYQEKNTDDTAALV

-917 ITGVWLAGL
+917 ITGVWIAGL

-956 AEDEGMDRW
+956 AEEEGLDRW
-965 AAAVSAARTRLRP
+965 AAAVQAARTRLRP

-990 VPLMLATG
+990 APLMLATG
-998 AGAEMRQS
+998 AGAEMRQA
-1006 LGTSVFSG
+1006 LGVSVFSG
-1014 MLGVTL
+1014 MLGVTV

-1029 YVAVRA
+1029 YVVFRA
-1035 VEDRLS
+1035 IEEKLS
-1041 RGGRRGAAQPGPAGA
+1041 KKRPSADPQ
-1056 PPLRLRAEDEAIP
+1056 EHDHIP

>member
-21 ITIVGALASVTLP
+21 ITIIGALSYFTLP

-44 TVQVRAQYPGASA
+44 SVQVTAQYPGASA
-57 ETIAQT
+57 ETIAET

-103 DAAQVLVQNRVSI
+103 DQAQVLVQNRVSI

-131 TQKASPDLLL
+131 TQKASPDLLI

-158 NAAQRVRDQMTR
+158 NAAQRVRDELTR
-170 LEGVGDVTI
+170 LEGVGQVNI

-184 YAMRVWLDPERI
+184 YSMRIWLDPERI
-196 AAIDMTPGE
+196 AALEMTPGE
-205 VLAALRAQNAQ
+205 ILSALRAQNAQ

-224 QPTPEASAFELSV
+224 QPTPEAAAFELSL
-237 QTTGRLADPEAFQ
+237 QTTGRLTDVAEFE
-250 RVIVKRGDDGRIV
+250 RVIVKRGEEGRIV
-263 RLADIGRVE
+263 RLGDVARVE
-272 LGAADYTTRA
+272 LGAAQYTTRA
-282 YLDTN
+282 YLNEN
-287 SAVAMVINQRPG
+287 SAVALVINQRPG
-299 TNALETAGQVLA
+299 TNALATANEVQR
-311 LMEEVSADFPEG
+311 LMETLAAEFPEG

-342 VIATM
+342 VVATM
-347 VEAVILVVAVVL
+347 IEAVILVVAVVL

-374 IPVSLVGTFAVMAA
+374 IPVSLVGTFAVMSA

-422 IRAGLGPRDAARKT
+422 IRSGLSPRDAAKRT
-436 MSKVTGALIATSL
+436 MREVSGALIATSL

-483 LLVSLTLSPSLAA
+483 LLVSLTLSPALAA
-496 MLLRPHGQQKPG
+496 MLLRPHGEKKPG
-508 LLMRPVIW
+508 LLMRPVMW
-516 ALGKFDRG
+516 ALAKFDRG
-524 FERASDGYAW
+524 FDHASDGYAW

-540 RAPAIMLAL
+540 RAPVIMLAL
-549 FAGLMVMTDH
+549 FGGLLLATDH
-559 QFGKVPAGFIP
+559 QFGKVSAGFIP

-588 LERTDGVIRQA
+588 IERTDAVIREA
-599 TRELLDIDGVEH
+599 TAQLLDIHGVEN
-611 AAVFAGFNGATFTTE
+611 AAVFTGLNGATLTTE
-626 SNTGVIFFTTTP
+626 SNTGVIFFTTTA
-638 FAERAERGVVAEDV
+638 FAEREEKGVDAAVV
-652 LAEARTRMTGIG
+652 LAEARGRMAAL
-664 DAAIFVIA
+664 DEAAIFVIA

-684 FTMMLQDTGGVGPV
+684 FKMMLQDTGDVGPA
-698 ALEQAAR
+698 ALEQAAQ
-705 AMAAEANA
+705 ALAAEANA

-725 TGTPRVWAEIDRER
+725 TATPRVWAEIDRER

-744 VPVARIHEALEVY
+744 VPVARVTEALEVY

-769 GRTYQVIAQAD
+769 GRTYRVVAQAD
-780 APFRETADDVA
+780 APYRATADDVA

-802 VPLGSVA
+802 VPLGAVA
-809 TFEDTTGP
+809 TFHDTTGP

-830 VQGQTM
+830 VQGQAL

-844 LERMEAIAERV
+844 LAKMEAIAERV
-855 LPAGIGFEWTE
+855 LPAGISYEWTE
-866 LSYQEKTTEDTAALV
+866 LAYQEKTTDDTAALV

-917 ITGVWLAGL
+917 ITGVSLAGL

-942 ASKNAILIVEFARQ
+942 ASKNAILIVEFAKQ
-956 AEDEGMDRW
+956 AETEQGLSRW
-965 AAAVSAARTRLRP
+965 DAAVQAARTRLRP

-1006 LGTSVFSG
+1006 LGVSVFSG

-1020 FGLLFTPVF
+1020 FGLLLTPVF
-1029 YVAVRA
+1029 YVIVRGIEGR
-1035 VEDRLS
+1035 V
-1041 RGGRRGAAQPGPAGA
+1041 RGGRAPLITQIGGEEIAAKS
-1056 PPLRLRAEDEAIP
+1056 
-1069 GFGV
+1069 

>member
-21 ITIVGALASVTLP
+21 ITIIGALSYFTLP

-44 TVQVRAQYPGASA
+44 SVQVTAQYPGASA
-57 ETIAQT
+57 ETIAET

-103 DAAQVLVQNRVSI
+103 DQAQVLVQNRVSI

-131 TQKASPDLLL
+131 TQKASPDLLI

-158 NAAQRVRDQMTR
+158 NAAQRVRDELTR
-170 LEGVGDVTI
+170 LEGVGQVNI

-184 YAMRVWLDPERI
+184 YSMRIWLDPERI
-196 AAIDMTPGE
+196 AALEMTPGE
-205 VLAALRAQNAQ
+205 ILSALRAQNAQ

-224 QPTPEASAFELSV
+224 QPTPEAAAFELSL
-237 QTTGRLADPEAFQ
+237 QTTGRLTDVAEFE
-250 RVIVKRGDDGRIV
+250 RVIVKRGEEGRIV
-263 RLADIGRVE
+263 RLGDVARVE
-272 LGAADYTTRA
+272 LGAAQYTTRA
-282 YLDTN
+282 YLNEN
-287 SAVAMVINQRPG
+287 SAVALVINQRPG
-299 TNALETAGQVLA
+299 TNALATANEVQG
-311 LMEEVSADFPEG
+311 LMETLAAEFPEG

-342 VIATM
+342 VVTTM
-347 VEAVILVVAVVL
+347 IEAVILVVAVVL

-374 IPVSLVGTFAVMAA
+374 IPVSLVGTFAVMSA

-422 IRAGLGPRDAARKT
+422 IRSGLSPRDAAKRT
-436 MSKVTGALIATSL
+436 MREVSGALIATSL

-483 LLVSLTLSPSLAA
+483 LLVSLTLSPALAA
-496 MLLRPHGQQKPG
+496 MLLRPHGEKKPG
-508 LLMRPVIW
+508 LLMRPVMW
-516 ALGKFDRG
+516 ALAKFDRG
-524 FERASDGYAW
+524 FDHASDGYAW

-540 RAPAIMLAL
+540 RAPVIMLAL
-549 FAGLMVMTDH
+549 FGGLLLATDH
-559 QFGKVPAGFIP
+559 QFGKVSAGFIP

-588 LERTDGVIRQA
+588 IERTDAVIREA
-599 TRELLDIDGVEH
+599 TAQLLDIHGVEN
-611 AAVFAGFNGATFTTE
+611 AAVFTGLNGATLTTE
-626 SNTGVIFFTTTP
+626 SNTGVIFFTTTA
-638 FAERAERGVVAEDV
+638 FAEREEKGVDAAVV
-652 LAEARTRMTGIG
+652 LAEARGRMAAL
-664 DAAIFVIA
+664 DEAAIFVIA

-684 FTMMLQDTGGVGPV
+684 FKMMLQDTGDVGPA
-698 ALEQAAR
+698 ALEQAAQ
-705 AMAAEANA
+705 ALAAEANA

-725 TGTPRVWAEIDRER
+725 TATPRVWAEIDRER

-744 VPVARIHEALEVY
+744 VPVARVTEALEVY

-769 GRTYQVIAQAD
+769 GRTYRVVAQAD
-780 APFRETADDVA
+780 APYRATADDVA

-802 VPLGSVA
+802 VPLGALA
-809 TFEDTTGP
+809 TFHDTTGP

-830 VQGQTM
+830 VQGQAL

-844 LERMEAIAERV
+844 LAKMEAIAERV
-855 LPAGIGFEWTE
+855 LPAGISYEWTE
-866 LSYQEKTTEDTAALV
+866 LAYQEKTTDDTAALV

-917 ITGVWLAGL
+917 ITGVSLAGL

-942 ASKNAILIVEFARQ
+942 ASKNAILIVEFAKQ
-956 AEDEGMDRW
+956 AETEQGLSRW
-965 AAAVSAARTRLRP
+965 DAAVQAARTRLRP

-1006 LGTSVFSG
+1006 LGVSVFSG

-1020 FGLLFTPVF
+1020 FGLLLTPVF
-1029 YVAVRA
+1029 YVIVRGIEGR
-1035 VEDRLS
+1035 V
-1041 RGGRRGAAQPGPAGA
+1041 RGGRAPLITQIGGEEIAAKS
-1056 PPLRLRAEDEAIP
+1056 
-1069 GFGV
+1069 